1 VKRRRGY
8 RDLEPDQFGSKQ
20 EGDSAVVRGDA
31 ANGEASLPNGPD
43 GGPSLIMQS
52 VRVATG
58 DAEERRHAFLVYAD
72 DALIAV
78 LAQPEHAVA
87 KEFGKTWV
95 LHAGFGPCSGSGPK
109 VWHDLGEFHHW
120 ITDRLRPP
128 EAVSARGERTMT
140 HRVTVWRVFD
150 HPAEHPE
157 TCVAREFEVLPQQ
170 ESRPTG
176 YVIEA
181 RRWRLCRQSCAPT
194 WD

>member
-1 VKRRRGY
+1 M
-8 RDLEPDQFGSKQ
+8 
-20 EGDSAVVRGDA
+20 VRQ
-31 ANGEASLPNGPD
+31 ASRTGPD
-43 GGPSLIMQS
+43 GGPTLMMQS
-52 VRVATG
+52 ARVATG
-58 DAEERRHAFLVYAD
+58 DSEERRHAFLVYAD

-95 LHAGFGPCSGSGPK
+95 LHAGFGPWSGSVPK
-109 VWHDLGEFHHW
+109 VWHDLGEFHRW
-120 ITDRLRPP
+120 IRDRLRPP

-181 RRWRLCRQSCAPT
+181 PTLDALQTILRADMGLMRSHRFTENTAALKEAWR
-194 WD
+194 